1 MEGDLPTAR
10 AHLEDLVREIAAHAR
25 EETAARL
32 ALQDAKDAL
41 DANTKVVAELGSC
54 AAGTT
59 ADDADQPWICTGT
72 ADVDATPS
80 GAYAVFAAA
89 SETRDSVLA
98 QQAFHDARKD
108 WALDNLTPSKD
119 RLEALKMKL
128 NGILITAETDTSVT
142 AMTSAGEVITEV
154 VNADDDAMATID
166 LVKASVMSQM
176 GDGVDMRVE
185 KQGERLLNAKNA
197 CKVKAFDDAQEA
209 REKAAEVSA
218 ARAGKITEVATQYA
232 RDAAFAPVDEQGMGV
247 TNSLCNFG
255 KPDGDGLVS
264 DRVVCAEQEPP
275 LCCGAAQ
282 RFLKDGTKL
291 SIEIC
296 QPATRTT
303 YEYYPALP
311 ADAVVAPTPETWR
324 FQCISAAQKLAAA
337 ATAALAAGYMM
348 A

>member
-1 MEGDLPTAR
+1 
-10 AHLEDLVREIAAHAR
+10 
-25 EETAARL
+25 
-32 ALQDAKDAL
+32 
-41 DANTKVVAELGSC
+41 
-54 AAGTT
+54 
-59 ADDADQPWICTGT
+59 
-72 ADVDATPS
+72 
-80 GAYAVFAAA
+80 VFAAA

-98 QQAFHDARKD
+98 QQAFHDARMD
-108 WALDNLTPSKD
+108 WASDNLKPSQDK
-119 RLEALKMKL
+119 LYAMKKRL
-128 NGILITAETDTSVT
+128 NGIVITSETLTT
-142 AMTSAGEVITEV
+142 ITGETSAGKV
-154 VNADDDAMATID
+154 VTMTVDADDDTMDTIEKVRAM
-166 LVKASVMSQM
+166 VMAQG
-176 GDGVDMRVE
+176 GDSVDMRVA
-185 KQGERLLNAKNA
+185 KQGERLLAAKNA
-197 CKVKAFDDAQEA
+197 CKVRAFDDAQEA
-209 REKAAEVSA
+209 RRKAQEVANARSDKIAEV
-218 ARAGKITEVATQYA
+218 KTQYA
-232 RDAAFAPVDEQGMGV
+232 RDAAFAPVNEEGMGV

-255 KPDGDGLVS
+255 KPVDGVAA